1 MIAGQLE
8 LQMFANMARL
18 SDDMTQAKKI
28 AGDAM
33 GQIEKSAA
41 GARRMLEAVG
51 LGFSVASLAGM
62 IKGSIEAADR
72 LNDLSKITNLLP
84 SQLAGLALAGEQSG
98 TSLEG
103 AANAVSK
110 LAENMG
116 KDSLK
121 FAQIG
126 VTAKD
131 PIEAFKQLADVFN
144 SIEDPQQR
152 AAFGAAALGKSWKE
166 VAPLLA
172 EGGDNIGKMVEQG
185 TSLAGNIDG
194 LAAASDEFND
204 KLAVLQATLSGT
216 FNKAVIELLPIFSK
230 LIDYM
235 QQSSEGASGVDVV
248 FEALVEVIRVLVVI
262 GANVVYVFKSI
273 GIEIGGIAAQ
283 MVALA
288 SGDFEGFSAI
298 GKAMKEDAAIA
309 RKEIDAFSES
319 IMKAAPAVTAASKEA
334 IKSVK
339 PADQAT
345 IQQFINQ
352 GGDSG
357 AQKGTGIVNSL
368 LTDYANQIA
377 KLNRELNAPMMSA
390 VDKQYA
396 DNLAV
401 VTERAAKAEEAIGKL
416 KISETERAKLLGQV
430 GIAEEAQI
438 ARLQELKK
446 QIEAN
451 NASWQY
457 GAKVAL
463 RAYLDEVENVAK
475 QSQNLFTNAF
485 KGMEDALVKFVQ
497 TGKLDFR
504 SLADSIIADMI
515 RMQVQQNVTGPLA
528 RWLAGMAGAGS
539 TGTPGY
545 GDTAGVAAGV
555 PSYAGGGD
563 TGSASRSG
571 GVDGMGGFFAVMHP
585 QETVIDHTLPS
596 PSGSNNNQSA
606 RPINMTFHFAVPA
619 PTDRRTQMQIAAM
632 AGASVNRA
640 LARNG

>member
-18 SDDMTQAKKI
+18 SDDMTQAKKV

-41 GARRMLEAVG
+41 GARKMLEAVG
-51 LGFSVASLAGM
+51 LGFSIASLAGM

-72 LNDLSKITNLLP
+72 LNDLSKVTNLLP

-110 LAENMG
+110 LAQNMG

-204 KLAVLQATLSGT
+204 KLAVLQATMSGT
-216 FNKAVIELLPIFSK
+216 FNKAVLELLPIFSK
-230 LIDYM
+230 LIDYL
-235 QQSSEGASGVDVV
+235 QQSSQNASGVDVV
-248 FEALVEVIRVLVVI
+248 FKALVEVIRVLVVI
-262 GANVVYVFKSI
+262 GANVVYVFKSF

-283 MVALA
+283 MAALA

-319 IMKAAPAVTAASKEA
+319 IMKAAPAVAAASKEA

-352 GGDSG
+352 GDSG
-357 AQKGTGIVNSL
+357 AQKGNGIVDSL
-368 LTDYANQIA
+368 LTDYANQLA

-390 VDKQYA
+390 ADKQYA

-416 KISETERAKLLGQV
+416 KLSETERAKLLGQV

-475 QSQNLFTNAF
+475 QSQNLFSNAF

-539 TGTPGY
+539 TGTTGY

-585 QETVIDHTLPS
+585 QERVTDLTLPS
-596 PSGSNNNQSA
+596 QSGGNNNQPA
-606 RPINMTFHFAVPA
+606 RSINVTNHFTIAA

-632 AGASVNRA
+632 AGESVNRA